1 MADGTRGLAAAAP
14 RLPAS
19 DSLPLQLG
27 AYEGPLDLLLELAR
41 AQRVDLTRISILALA
56 EQFAAAVEA
65 AIAGRR
71 VPLSTL
77 GGWLVTAASLLA
89 LRARLLLPAG
99 SPANREAER
108 EPAALRRRLADREH
122 VHALAAWLERR
133 PQLGREVFERGPR
146 EAEILGPP
154 VADVT
159 ELLRACLRLIEL
171 PLRERVYRPE
181 PPALW
186 RVPDAL
192 ARIRVLLAALSAGAA
207 LEHLVRPPAS
217 LARTPLQ
224 RRAALASTLLAA
236 LELGRE
242 GELTLEQREAF
253 GAIAVRA
260 TCETPPR
267 PSYRRRDIRAP
278 LATS

>member
-1 MADGTRGLAAAAP
+1 MADGARALAAAP
-14 RLPAS
+14 RPPAS
-19 DSLPLQLG
+19 DSLVLQLG

-56 EQFAAAVEA
+56 EQFVAAVEA

-99 SPANREAER
+99 TPENREAER
-108 EPAALRRRLADREH
+108 EAAALRRRLADREH
-122 VHALAAWLERR
+122 VQALAAWLERR
-133 PQLGREVFERGPR
+133 PQLGREVFGRGAP

-159 ELLRACLRLIEL
+159 ELLRACLRLLAL
-171 PLRERVYRPE
+171 PERERVYRPD
-181 PPALW
+181 PPPLW
-186 RVPDAL
+186 RVPEILVRLRRRLPDLPA
-192 ARIRVLLAALSAGAA
+192 AGAPLA
-207 LEHLVRPPAS
+207 QLLPPGGERMA
-217 LARTPLQ
+217 TPLQ

-242 GELTLEQREAF
+242 GELALEQHAAF
-253 GAIAVRA
+253 DAIAVRRVTA
-260 TCETPPR
+260 R
-267 PSYRRRDIRAP
+267 S
-278 LATS
+278 